1 MEQLEKTHNESAHGT
16 CQHGCGCGASDEG
29 KIEKVQK
36 AEVERQ
42 SEPER
47 AYVPAVDIID
57 SEKETVL
64 VIDIPGVEDKNVDL
78 SVEKSILTIHAKP
91 VPEAFE
97 GKTLVYSEY
106 GVGDYRRSFSLSD
119 DISRDGITAS
129 IKDGVLEVRL
139 PKSAPVT
146 KKIAVGSH

>member
-1 MEQLEKTHNESAHGT
+1 MEQLEKTYDESAHGS
-16 CQHGCGCGASDEG
+16 CRHGCGCGDEG
-29 KIEKVQK
+29 KVEKVQK

-42 SEPER
+42 AEPER
-47 AYVPAVDIID
+47 AYVPAVDIVD
-57 SEKETVL
+57 AEKETVL
-64 VIDIPGVEDKNVDL
+64 VIDMPGVEDKNVDL
-78 SVEKSILTIHAKP
+78 TVEKNILTIHAKP
-91 VPEAFE
+91 APEAFE

-119 DISRDGITAS
+119 EVDRDGITAS

-139 PKSAPVT
+139 PKSTPVT